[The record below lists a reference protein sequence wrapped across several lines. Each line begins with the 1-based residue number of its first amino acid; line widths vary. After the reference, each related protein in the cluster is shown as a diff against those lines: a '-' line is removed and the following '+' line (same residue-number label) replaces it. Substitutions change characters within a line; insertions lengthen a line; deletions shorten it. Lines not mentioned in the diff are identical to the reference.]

1 MKISEYIMTILRSS
15 PVIVFSWGF
24 NHPQEKVNGLRFGVN
39 GMIYQGEVEVIY
51 NEDRD
56 SFSVRLVEEETIKEQ
71 VDDVYLGELVPTID
85 RLVESGNDDE
95 LYKKQVNE
103 WLNNEIDIDD

>member
-1 MKISEYIMTILRSS
+1 MEMSEYIMSIFRYY

-24 NHPQEKVNGLRFGVN
+24 NHAQEITNGLRFGVN
-39 GMIYQGEVEVIY
+39 GMIHQGEVEVIY
-51 NEDRD
+51 NEGADT
-56 SFSVRLVEEETIKEQ
+56 FSVRLIDGDTIKEQ

-95 LYKKQVNE
+95 EYKEQVKE
-103 WLNNEIDIDD
+103 WLNNEVDLDD